1 MSDRDLELAREFLD
15 ALAVAAKTGEAE
27 AVYPLLD
34 PDVEWLTPQFAL
46 RSVGEVRKRMEWF
59 SPRDQLEVEFGEPEL
74 TDLGSGRIVSDVK
87 EVYRMKDT
95 GDFAYT
101 RERRIELTISEG
113 VISRYELLFAG
124 S

>member
-27 AVYPLLD
+27 AVYPLLA
-34 PDVEWLTPQFAL
+34 PDIEWLTPQFAL
-46 RSVGEVRKRMEWF
+46 RSVGEVRQRMEWF
-59 SPRDQLEVEFGEPEL
+59 SPREQLEVEFGEPEL
-74 TDLGSGRIVSDVK
+74 TDLGSGRVVSDIQ

-95 GDFAYT
+95 GDFAYA
-101 RERRIELTISEG
+101 RERRIDLTIREG
-113 VISRYELLFAG
+113 MITRYEMRFSG

>member
-1 MSDRDLELAREFLD
+1 MSDRDLELAREFLG

-27 AVYPLLD
+27 AVYPLLA

-46 RSVGEVRKRMEWF
+46 SSVGEVRERFEWF
-59 SPRDQLEVEFGEPEL
+59 SPREQLEVEFGEPEL
-74 TDLGSGRIVSDVK
+74 TDLGSGRIVSEVQ

-95 GDFAYT
+95 GDFAYA
-101 RERRIELTISEG
+101 RERRIELTIREG
-113 VISRYELLFAG
+113 VIARYEMRFTG

>member
-1 MSDRDLELAREFLD
+1 MSDRDLEVAREFLD
-15 ALAVAAKTGEAE
+15 ALAVAARTGESE
-27 AVYPLLD
+27 AIYPLLD

-59 SPRDQLEVEFGEPEL
+59 SPREQLEIEFGEPEL
-74 TDLGSGRIVSDVK
+74 TDLGSGRIVSDVQ

-95 GDFAYT
+95 GDFAYA
-101 RERRIELTISEG
+101 RERRIELTIREG
-113 VISRYELLFAG
+113 MITRYELRFAG

>member
-1 MSDRDLELAREFLD
+1 MSDRDLELAKEFLG

-27 AVYPLLD
+27 AIYPLLD
-34 PDVEWLTPQFAL
+34 AEVEWLTPQFAL

-59 SPRDQLEVEFGEPEL
+59 SPREQLEVEFGEPEL
-74 TDLGSGRIVSDVK
+74 TDHGSGRIVSDVQ

-95 GDFAYT
+95 GDFAYA
-101 RERRIELTISEG
+101 RERRIELTIREG
-113 VISRYELLFAG
+113 VITRYEMRFTG